1 MRENARND
9 RLNALLSAEEKG
21 LKKGLTEGERKAK
34 LEIAKS
40 SLKNGLSVE
49 IVSQITGLSLE
60 EIKNL

>member
-21 LKKGLTEGERKAK
+21 ERKAK
-34 LEIAKS
+34 LEIARL
-40 SLKNGLSVE
+40 SLKNGLSIE